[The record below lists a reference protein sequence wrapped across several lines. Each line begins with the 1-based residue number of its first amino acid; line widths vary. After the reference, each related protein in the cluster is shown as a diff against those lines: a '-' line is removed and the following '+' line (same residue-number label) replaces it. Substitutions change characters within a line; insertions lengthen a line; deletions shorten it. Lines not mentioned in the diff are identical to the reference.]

1 MSAKNRSIL
10 IMVLVIL
17 GVVAANIIA
26 VLSNTDTGNIAND
39 TFNDLNYFFPAT
51 YVFTTIW
58 PVIYAGIVGWAVY
71 QALPAGRN
79 NPRFQ
84 AAAPWM
90 VINIALNALWVFI
103 FGLEMFVTTVPIMVA
118 LVVVTVILYRKLD
131 IGVVRVGLWER
142 LIQIT
147 ISIYLA
153 WLTVATVANIAAA
166 LISVNWNGFGI
177 SPEVWALVMLLVG
190 AALAVFL
197 YRGLGNDVV
206 IPLTYLYA
214 YIGIIVRYSDV
225 TLVLVGAVIGV
236 IVVAAT
242 AAWHF
247 INRRGQTAMLKA
259 A

>member
-1 MSAKNRSIL
+1 MSRKNRSLLTLVL
-10 IMVLVIL
+10 IVI
-17 GVVAANIIA
+17 GVIAANFIA
-26 VLSNTDTGNIAND
+26 FQSNTDTGNIAND

-58 PVIYAGIVGWAVY
+58 PVIYAGILGWAVY
-71 QALPAGRN
+71 QALPAARE
-79 NPRFQ
+79 NPRFR

-90 VINIALNALWVFI
+90 VLNIALNALWVYI
-103 FGLEMFVTTVPIMVA
+103 FGLEMFVTTVAIMIA
-118 LVVVTVILYRKLD
+118 LVAVTVVVYRKLE
-131 IGVVRVGLWER
+131 IGVAHVGLWER

-153 WLTVATVANIAAA
+153 WLTVATVANIASA
-166 LISVNWNGFGI
+166 LISVNWNGFGLRA
-177 SPEVWALVMLLVG
+177 EVWALGMLLVG

-214 YIGIIVRYSDV
+214 YLGIVVRYSDV
-225 TLVLVGAVIGV
+225 PLVMAGSVIGIV
-236 IVVAAT
+236 IVGGLAG
-242 AAWHF
+242 WHF
-247 INRRGQTAMLKA
+247 INRRGQSAALKA